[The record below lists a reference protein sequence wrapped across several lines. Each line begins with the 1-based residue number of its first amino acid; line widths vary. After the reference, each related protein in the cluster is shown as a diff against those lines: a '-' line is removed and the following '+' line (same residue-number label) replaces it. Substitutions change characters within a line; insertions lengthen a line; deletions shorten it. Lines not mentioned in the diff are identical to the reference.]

1 MDIIPVII
9 LGFVQAVTEW
19 LPLSSKTI
27 DTIAYTQFFKGS
39 NATVLPLLL
48 YLHIGTMLAAAIF
61 FRKEIFQ
68 LISKLFGECMGVLQH
83 SGGNRLAVA
92 SVRAKREADSKTG
105 FLVSALICT
114 GIVGFP
120 ILLVEKYV
128 LPNLD
133 AGALFSVR
141 GAGLIVT
148 GFMLTAQKK
157 DRWRNYE
164 TAGWKDGVLTGLLQG
179 LAALPG
185 VSRAGATTT
194 ALVWRGFDA
203 ESAFHLSFILSIP
216 TVFCTEVV
224 FWIAQG
230 GVSALPFSDGILL
243 AASSFLFG
251 YLTIGVLTKAAH
263 KINVASLAF
272 IFGIMM
278 LAFGLFGLG

>member
-1 MDIIPVII
+1 MDIISVII

-19 LPLSSKTI
+19 LPLSSKTM
-27 DTIAYTQFFKGS
+27 DTIVYTQFLKGD
-39 NATVLPLLL
+39 NATVIPLLL
-48 YLHIGTMLAAAIF
+48 YLHIGTMVAAAIF

-68 LISKLFGECMGVLQH
+68 LAAKLFTERKNVQRH
-83 SGGNRLAVA
+83 
-92 SVRAKREADSKTG
+92 ADSKIG
-105 FLVSALICT
+105 FLVTALIFT

-120 ILLVEKYV
+120 ILLAEKYV

-133 AGALFSVR
+133 AGALFSVM

-157 DRWRNYE
+157 NRWRSSE
-164 TAGWKDGVLTGLLQG
+164 TAGWKDGILTGLLQG

-203 ESAFHLSFILSIP
+203 ESAFHLSFLLSIP

-224 FWIAQG
+224 FWLAQG
-230 GVSALPFSDGILL
+230 GISAIPIADGLIL
-243 AASSFLFG
+243 AASSFFFG
-251 YLTIGVLTKAAH
+251 YLTIGVLTKIAH
-263 KINVASLAF
+263 KITVASLAVLV
-272 IFGIMM
+272 GILMR
-278 LAFGLFGLG
+278 AFGLFGLG

>member
-1 MDIIPVII
+1 MDIISIII

-19 LPLSSKTI
+19 LPLSSKTM
-27 DTIAYTQFFKGS
+27 DTIVYTQFFRGD

-48 YLHIGTMLAAAIF
+48 YLHIGTMVAAAIF

-68 LISKLFGECMGVLQH
+68 LAAKLFTERKNIRRH
-83 SGGNRLAVA
+83 
-92 SVRAKREADSKTG
+92 ADSKIG
-105 FLVSALICT
+105 FLVTALAFT
-114 GIVGFP
+114 GIVGLP
-120 ILLVEKYV
+120 ILLAEKYV

-133 AGALFSVR
+133 AGALFSVM
-141 GAGLIVT
+141 GAGMIAT
-148 GFMLTAQKK
+148 GFMLTVQRKS
-157 DRWRNYE
+157 RWRNYE
-164 TAGWKDGVLTGLLQG
+164 TASWKDGVLTGVLQG

-203 ESAFHLSFILSIP
+203 ESAFHLSFLLSIP

-224 FWIAQG
+224 FWLAQG
-230 GVSALPFSDGILL
+230 GISTIPIPEGLLL
-243 AASSFLFG
+243 AVSSFIFG
-251 YLTIGVLTKAAH
+251 YLTISVLTKVAH

-272 IFGIMM
+272 LFGIMM